1 MRRIWLAS
9 GVGIGIAAAIGLGL
23 VFSPATAD
31 TPPPANYLAEISAI
45 RNEGLQGS
53 LVMDHL
59 SWLAD
64 VYGPRTHGSP
74 GLLAASD
81 WALARASEWGLEDGH
96 REYFKVGEGWEMTK
110 SVIRMTAP
118 QPMQIIGYPM
128 GWTPGTNGPV
138 TAEAVNAVLRT
149 PADFDAWRGKLKGKI
164 VLIQT
169 ARPVVPIT
177 LPLNHVYDE
186 DQIAMLAGETP
197 VGQQWLAGA
206 RPDGKTWSK
215 SDATGFDGWFGS
227 DEGNRWTDQLVAF
240 LKAEGVVAVIE
251 RGPDETVRSA
261 VSRFEMMPART
272 QRIDG
277 GTISLPASR
286 PGLDNETRLLPWV
299 VIAVEHY
306 NRMVRILQKGVPVT
320 IEMDIGVTWY
330 PESGEGN
337 GFNTLAEI
345 RGSDK
350 AEEIVLVGGHLD
362 GAHAAAG
369 AVDNA
374 AGAAVVMEAMRL
386 LKRLGLKPRRTI
398 RMALWGAEENGL
410 VGSTAYVA
418 QHYGDPMTGA
428 PPSPDAGKVSVY
440 FNIDS
445 GAGAIRGIFSRNNL
459 AAMPVL
465 QRWIAPL
472 HDLGV
477 VVVAPRGTLSMTDGH
492 AISGGSDHLAF
503 DVAGIPGLELIQDR
517 LDYFSRTAHTNMD
530 FVDRAPEANL
540 VQAATVLAALI
551 YQAAMDEEPLPRR
564 APVSPAVLPRK
575 DAQ

>member
-1 MRRIWLAS
+1 MRGIWLAGGMAA
-9 GVGIGIAAAIGLGL
+9 GVFAAIAAGL
-23 VFSPATAD
+23 VSTPATAD
-31 TPPPANYLAEISAI
+31 ALPAQSYLPELSAI

-53 LVMDHL
+53 QVMDHL

-81 WALARASEWGLEDGH
+81 WVLARAASWGLENAH
-96 REYFKVGEGWEMTK
+96 RETFKVGEGWEMTK

-138 TAEAVNAVLRT
+138 TAEAVNAVLRS
-149 PADFDAWRGKLKGKI
+149 PADFETWRGKLKGKI

-169 ARPVVPIT
+169 ARPVIPIT
-177 LPLNHVYDE
+177 MPLTHSYDA

-206 RPDGKTWSK
+206 RPDGKTWS
-215 SDATGFDGWFGS
+215 SPDATGFDGWLGS
-227 DEGNRWTDQLVAF
+227 DEANRWTDQLIAF
-240 LKAEGVVAVIE
+240 LKEEGVVAVIE
-251 RGPDETVRSA
+251 RGADETVRPA
-261 VSRFEMMPART
+261 VNRFEMMPVKT

-306 NRMVRILQKGVPVT
+306 NRMVRILEKGVPVT

-350 AEEIVLVGGHLD
+350 ADEIVLVGGHLD

-410 VGSTAYVA
+410 LGSRAYVA
-418 QHYGDPMTGA
+418 QHFGDPMSGG
-428 PPSPDAGKVSVY
+428 PLSPEAAKVSVY

-445 GAGAIRGIFSRNNL
+445 GAGSVRGLFSRNNL

-465 QRWIAPL
+465 QRWIQPL
-472 HDLGV
+472 KDLGV

-492 AISGGSDHLAF
+492 QISGGSDHLSF
-503 DVAGIPGLELIQDR
+503 DIAGIPGLELIQDR

-540 VQAATVLAALI
+540 VQASTVLAALI
-551 YQAAMDEEPLPRR
+551 YQAAMEEEPLPRR

-575 DAQ
+575 DAP